1 MEVFV
6 YQIFEVILLK
16 LKYILLI
23 KGFGMKQ
30 ILKNK
35 TLIHALFL
43 ILLFSISLM
52 NFESYIFQVI
62 LLVYLN
68 YIILQK
74 KQMKKSSI
82 IYFNLTFIGYVFIT
96 NYY

>member
-6 YQIFEVILLK
+6 YQILEVILLK
-16 LKYILLI
+16 LNYILLI
-23 KGFGMKQ
+23 KGIWMKQ

-43 ILLFSISLM
+43 ILLFLISLM

-68 YIILQK
+68 YIILQ
-74 KQMKKSSI
+74 
-82 IYFNLTFIGYVFIT
+82 
-96 NYY
+96 